1 MEPSKD
7 IRITEKKVD
16 ESWKE
21 QIERDRTRLSPE
33 TLSAS
38 PSPAA
43 SNPKTSVPRSAQEN
57 PVTSAELLNLIN
69 TLAYQA
75 LLHLGEIPEAQ
86 GVEVNLE
93 GAREAIEL
101 LRALQLK
108 THGNLSQQESTILN
122 ALLPELQMKFTQRA

>member
-21 QIERDRTRLSPE
+21 QIERDRSRLSPE
-33 TLSAS
+33 PVSSQSANS
-38 PSPAA
+38 
-43 SNPKTSVPRSAQEN
+43 PKTPAPRPNQES

-86 GVEVNLE
+86 SVEVNLE
-93 GAREAIEL
+93 AAREAIEL

-108 THGNLSQQESTILN
+108 TQGNLSQQESTILN
-122 ALLPELQMKFTQRA
+122 ALLPELQMKFTQHA

>member
-1 MEPSKD
+1 MMEPIKD

-21 QIERDRTRLSPE
+21 QIERDRTRLAPE
-33 TLSAS
+33 TSS

-43 SNPKTSVPRSAQEN
+43 GSPKNPVSRPAQDS

-93 GAREAIEL
+93 AAREAIEL

-108 THGNLSQQESTILN
+108 TQGNLSQQESTILN
-122 ALLPELQMKFTQRA
+122 ALLHELQMKFTQHA

>member
-1 MEPSKD
+1 MEPIKD

-21 QIERDRTRLSPE
+21 QIERDRTRLAPE
-33 TLSAS
+33 PPLPA
-38 PSPAA
+38 PSA
-43 SNPKTSVPRSAQEN
+43 SNPKTSAPRSAQDN
-57 PVTSAELLNLIN
+57 AVTSAELLNLIN

-93 GAREAIEL
+93 AAREAIEL

-108 THGNLSQQESTILN
+108 TQGNLSQQESTILN
-122 ALLPELQMKFTQRA
+122 ALLPELQMKFTQHA

>member
-21 QIERDRTRLSPE
+21 QIERDRTRLAPE
-33 TLSAS
+33 TSS
-38 PSPAA
+38 PSPTA
-43 SNPKTSVPRSAQEN
+43 SSPKTPASRPAQEN

-93 GAREAIEL
+93 AAREAIEL

-108 THGNLSQQESTILN
+108 TQGNLSQQESTILN
-122 ALLPELQMKFTQRA
+122 ALLPELQMKFTQHA